1 MWGFVVLLA
10 VWMTYVETEMPN
22 RTNECEFDNSC
33 EIFNE
38 PEISDDSSSQCGTP
52 ILLCCS
58 RGGRVVTVFG
68 LEDDGRGEKGATAL
82 SYARSSG
89 ARGDDRLLQRV

>member
-33 EIFNE
+33 EISE
-38 PEISDDSSSQCGTP
+38 ESEQ
-52 ILLCCS
+52 
-58 RGGRVVTVFG
+58 
-68 LEDDGRGEKGATAL
+68 
-82 SYARSSG
+82 
-89 ARGDDRLLQRV
+89 